1 MKATGRDLARRLA
14 VYVVT
19 TATRAPVPR
28 TVLDVAAAALAGD
41 ATAVQLRAPQLPD
54 DELLLAVAI
63 ELAERCRAAGALFV
77 VNDRLNVA
85 VAAGADGVHLG
96 QGDDLAGARERL
108 RPEQVLGIS
117 VRGVEDVRSA
127 LDAGADYLGATVW
140 ATATKPDAVPG
151 GLGALRAVVAASP
164 VPVVGIGGI
173 TAANAGDVIAAGAA
187 GVAVVSA
194 VATAPDPVTA
204 TRALVRAVTTAHVRA
219 TSLDQP
225 PPPDARHD
233 HDQERP

>member
-1 MKATGRDLARRLA
+1 MKATGRDLALRLA

-19 TATRAPVPR
+19 TATTVPVPR
-28 TVLDVAAAALAGD
+28 TDLDVAVAALAGG

-54 DELLLAVAI
+54 DELLPVAI

-96 QGDDLAGARERL
+96 QSDDLADARGRL

-117 VRGVEDVRSA
+117 VRGAEDVRSA
-127 LDAGADYLGATVW
+127 LDAGADYLGVTVW

-151 GLGALRAVVAASP
+151 GLGALRAVAAASP

-194 VATAPDPVTA
+194 VATAPDPVAA
-204 TRALVRAVTTAHVRA
+204 TRALVRAVTTAHGRA
-219 TSLDQP
+219 TSLDPP